1 MKLRIGTLEAPGAA
15 VAGPICETLTVV
27 RFVEVASANVVCAVK
42 PEVCPVAVRV
52 KVTPASLGCTTKL
65 SFVKLP
71 FLSATEVERPVRI
84 GCRLLM
90 QDHIHGLAPLP
101 AGAGNDDCLSRRVI
115 GLVGGDWNS
124 GDRLLN
130 S

>member
-71 FLSATEVERPVRI
+71 FLSATEVSVLSGSVVGSSCRTIFTVSPRFQPAPVMTTV
-84 GCRLLM
+84 C
-90 QDHIHGLAPLP
+90 P
-101 AGAGNDDCLSRRVI
+101 GA
-115 GLVGGDWNS
+115 
-124 GDRLLN
+124 
-130 S
+130 